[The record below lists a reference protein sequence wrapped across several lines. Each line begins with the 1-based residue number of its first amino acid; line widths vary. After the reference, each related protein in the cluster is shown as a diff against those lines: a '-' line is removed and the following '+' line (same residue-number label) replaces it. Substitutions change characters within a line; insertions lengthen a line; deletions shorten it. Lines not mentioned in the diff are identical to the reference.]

1 MNPLDLHGPAFLQ
14 LYLGLVFVCG
24 VGAMVLR
31 WVLRTPAEPAEPRHC
46 ALDPLEVALLAGG
59 PDRAFEAAVSRLAA
73 EGLLEVDA
81 VGRTLCPRGQAR
93 AASALERR
101 IQEHAGPAPGKPIQE
116 VKAKI
121 APSLEAAEARLASLG
136 LRPRNHAGVLASA
149 GLWALL
155 GSLGAAKIQ
164 VGLSRDRPV
173 AALAVMVAIT
183 VAVAIGLAL
192 VTPARSR
199 RGDDALARLQR
210 RNDGLSAAAGA
221 SPADIGLAVALFGTA
236 VLSGTALAQVRF
248 AFQPPPSSGG
258 SGCSS
263 SSCSSSGCSS
273 SSCGGGCGGG
283 CGGCGS

>member
-1 MNPLDLHGPAFLQ
+1 M
-14 LYLGLVFVCG
+14 
-24 VGAMVLR
+24 
-31 WVLRTPAEPAEPRHC
+31 
-46 ALDPLEVALLAGG
+46 
-59 PDRAFEAAVSRLAA
+59 RLAA
-73 EGLLEVDA
+73 P
-81 VGRTLCPRGQAR
+81 TR
-93 AASALERR
+93 AATT
-101 IQEHAGPAPGKPIQE
+101 QPI
-116 VKAKI
+116 
-121 APSLEAAEARLASLG
+121 S
-136 LRPRNHAGVLASA
+136 
-149 GLWALL
+149 
-155 GSLGAAKIQ
+155 KIQ

-248 AFQPPPSSGG
+248 AFQPLPSSGG